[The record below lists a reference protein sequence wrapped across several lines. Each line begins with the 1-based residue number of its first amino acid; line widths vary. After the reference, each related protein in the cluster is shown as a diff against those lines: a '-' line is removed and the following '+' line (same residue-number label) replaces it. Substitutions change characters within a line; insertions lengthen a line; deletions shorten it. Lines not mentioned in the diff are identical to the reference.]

1 MKKFIGLGT
10 AAIGR
15 PQYINVRQENVK
27 DISLEEFKARGIKV
41 LQEAYDQGIRYFDT
55 APGYGLA
62 EKLVLEWSTLK
73 GYKDIEIASKWGYT
87 YTANFDPNATT
98 HEEKEHSLN
107 KLNEQWAF
115 TQKLLPTLSTYQIH
129 SATFES
135 GILNNTEVLDRLGEL
150 KEKHNLKIGLT
161 SSGENQT
168 QILRNALEIKRNGK
182 QLFDAFQVTF
192 NILDQS
198 IIELKDVLKDK
209 RIIVKE
215 ALANGRLF
223 RNENYPQYSKLYN
236 VLEGLAKKYNV
247 GVDAIALR
255 YVIDCLKPFKVLS
268 GASEQKHI
276 SDNLKAESF
285 QLDPSELELLTSFY
299 ISPEEYWNER
309 KKLGWN

>member
-1 MKKFIGLGT
+1 MKNFIGLGT

-15 PQYINVRQENVK
+15 PQYINVRQENV
-27 DISLEEFKARGIKV
+27 DNTSLEEFKAKGMNV

-62 EKLVLEWSTLK
+62 EKLVLEWSALK
-73 GYKDIEIASKWGYT
+73 GYSDIEIASKWGYT
-87 YTANFDPNATT
+87 YTAHFDPNAKT
-98 HEEKEHSLN
+98 HEVKEHSLS
-107 KLNEQWAF
+107 KLNEQWDF
-115 TQKLLPTLSTYQIH
+115 TQKLLPRLTTYQIH

-135 GILNNTEVLDRLGEL
+135 GIFNNTEVLDRLGEL
-150 KEKHNLKIGLT
+150 KEEYNLKIGLT

-168 QILRNALEIKRNGK
+168 QIIKSALEIERNGK

-198 IIELKDVLKDK
+198 VIEIQELLKDK

-223 RNENYPQYSKLYN
+223 RNENYPHYAALYKAM
-236 VLEGLAKKYNV
+236 EYLAKKYNV

-255 YVIDCLKPFKVLS
+255 FVIDCLKPFKVLS
-268 GASEQKHI
+268 GASEQQHI
-276 SDNLKAESF
+276 TDNLKAESF
-285 QLDPSELELLTSFY
+285 ELEKGELEFLTSFY
-299 ISPEEYWNER
+299 VSPEEYWNER